1 MTTLGGLMGVYG
13 ISQGIR
19 KVREFEDTLG
29 DLALQGKKSNTWLDV
44 GRKKILEASSKWGIM
59 KDEVLGFT
67 NTLVGYTGN
76 LDEAVQLMDK
86 MGMVATATR
95 APMQNLAGTVY
106 QLQKNLGLSAAQ
118 TPQAMAL
125 MRQMEMEGKF
135 TFSHFAQHGGRAF
148 GGLTMAGKQWQ
159 GMSGLRGAG
168 ALLEFATS
176 KYSAGQEGTSAEA
189 VGGFLRDLWL
199 KRKKLKKKIGLQVEG
214 RDLPSVL
221 KDLAE
226 KMQTQTM
233 SDKALNVFGEQGKI
247 IATGLKGGYGQW
259 GQTYGKVFGM
269 KADPSLLMKQAAQ
282 KMEQP
287 AQKWKKTMA
296 DLDAAMHRHLLP
308 VMKDIVKLMP
318 SVAKGLKWAMDNF
331 DLLFRAFIAFKA
343 SGAIMAI
350 VRMFQQMQGGVG
362 GGGVGGAVGNAALLA
377 GGGRGAAAGQ
387 RVAGKMGKLK
397 TAGLIGSAVMSKIAP
412 HLLLSIYGPEVVE
425 WLNRSTGGPKVS
437 NIYSD
442 FMGGKGAS
450 PHQASW
456 WATGGVPLDKATE
469 EAMKGER
476 LKTENLQGQNVAGML
491 ANLGIQPASKSM
503 ANIKKAQDMTDPSKI
518 AARLKNLRTL
528 SGRFKS
534 LPEDKTTKEQKEN
547 YQKMVAEMAKLQ
559 KSLEKLAAKGVDI
572 NLPEGLGIVKN
583 RSDLRSGRGAP

>member
-1 MTTLGGLMGVYG
+1 MGVYG

-44 GRKKILEASSKWGIM
+44 GRKKILETSSKWGIM

-331 DLLFRAFIAFKA
+331 KLLFGALVAFKA
-343 SGAIMAI
+343 SGAIRGLVQGMAAS
-350 VRMFQQMQGGVG
+350 RLAGGAA
-362 GGGVGGAVGNAALLA
+362 GGGVYGHGGQVAAMYGAGAVAGARGAGAPPKVGAGQMLLAGASKLFLAAGLLQVAASLLPKKYRNTLGTTFENATNVALGVDKEDTFVNRLMEKAYRGSESGKVKTARLESGTVFDFGEMREAVTRLRGKDFTDPLAETLQKMKGRRAKFLEAKTDKKGRSQLTDKDNAAL
-377 GGGRGAAAGQ
+377 
-387 RVAGKMGKLK
+387 
-397 TAGLIGSAVMSKIAP
+397 
-412 HLLLSIYGPEVVE
+412 
-425 WLNRSTGGPKVS
+425 
-437 NIYSD
+437 
-442 FMGGKGAS
+442 
-450 PHQASW
+450 
-456 WATGGVPLDKATE
+456 
-469 EAMKGER
+469 
-476 LKTENLQGQNVAGML
+476 
-491 ANLGIQPASKSM
+491 
-503 ANIKKAQDMTDPSKI
+503 
-518 AARLKNLRTL
+518 
-528 SGRFKS
+528 
-534 LPEDKTTKEQKEN
+534 
-547 YQKMVAEMAKLQ
+547 AKLETTIV
-559 KSLEKLAAKGVDI
+559 KLEAALKAGIKLDPATV
-572 NLPEGLGIVKN
+572 PKN
-583 RSDLRSGRGAP
+583 RSDLRSGRKSD